1 MNSFPFFRFPFYNYP
16 YYYQNRQINK
26 IKGNTETNNNIDAND
41 SYMQNNYKKANNNN
55 YNNKN
60 TYNHNNN
67 YANDKI
73 SYSQPTQ
80 NKDEKSIDDIYD
92 KQEKR
97 SKYNSFGP
105 IFLNTYGF
113 SDKEQPLIEIL
124 GLKLYLDDLII
135 LSLLFFLYKE
145 DVKDDMLFIL
155 LILLLLS

>member
-1 MNSFPFFRFPFYNYP
+1 MNNFPFFRFPFYNYP
-16 YYYQNRQINK
+16 YYYQSRQKNRFK
-26 IKGNTETNNNIDAND
+26 SNTESNSIDDTTN
-41 SYMQNNYKKANNNN
+41 SYESKNYRNNNNN
-55 YNNKN
+55 YSHRN
-60 TYNHNNN
+60 TYIHSKTNEKNN
-67 YANDKI
+67 
-73 SYSQPTQ
+73 YSQPMQ
-80 NKDEKSIDDIYD
+80 NEDEKSIDDIYD
-92 KQEKR
+92 KQEKK

-105 IFLNTYGF
+105 IFLNTNGF